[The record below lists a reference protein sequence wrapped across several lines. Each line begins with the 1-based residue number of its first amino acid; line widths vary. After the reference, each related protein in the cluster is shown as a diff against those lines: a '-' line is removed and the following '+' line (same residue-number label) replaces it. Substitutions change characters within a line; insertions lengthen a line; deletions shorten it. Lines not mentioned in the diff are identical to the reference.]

1 MHKISCYD
9 TIFITYMR
17 GDYLEDY
24 IKTSDLALLTEG
36 YELTMADGF
45 MGAGMKDTV
54 AYFDLFFRR
63 VPDNGG
69 FAIAAGL
76 SKVIDYLE
84 HLHFREEDIK
94 YLKSKGISDELASYL
109 KDFKFT
115 CDVWAI
121 PEGTPIF
128 PNEPII
134 KVRGPIIEAQLIET
148 MLLLSI
154 NQQSL
159 IATKANRLVRA
170 AHGTAVAEFGTRRAQ
185 GVDEAVYGARAAY
198 IGGCVATSGVIPEKE
213 FGIPSVNTMIHS
225 WVQLFDSEY
234 DAFCEYA
241 RRHPDDCTLV
251 VDTYDTIRSG
261 IPNAIKAFD
270 DVLAPLGKRPKSVR
284 IDSGDITY
292 LSKRV
297 RKMLDVAGYPDC
309 DIMAS
314 NSLDEHLISDM
325 VSQGAKV
332 DCFIV
337 GERLITSAS
346 SPLFGGVYKLSA
358 IEKDGK
364 TVPKINLSENVRKIT
379 IPSSKQVYRLIDK
392 DSGKAIADVLTLDD
406 EIIDETKPYVLF
418 DPDFTWKRKEIENFV
433 TRKLLVPI
441 FEGGK
446 KVYEEPSL
454 KEIREYCLRQTDT
467 LWDEVKRFENPH
479 KYYVDLSKNL
489 WAERNG
495 LIEKF
500 KGIK

>member
-1 MHKISCYD
+1 M
-9 TIFITYMR
+9 
-17 GDYLEDY
+17 EDY

-495 LIEKF
+495 LIEKY
-500 KGIK
+500 KVEKTNCSVQYTIQ

>member
-1 MHKISCYD
+1 MA
-9 TIFITYMR
+9 
-17 GDYLEDY
+17 DY
-24 IKTSDLALLTEG
+24 IEASDLALLTEG

-489 WAERNG
+489 WAERNS

>member
-1 MHKISCYD
+1 M
-9 TIFITYMR
+9 
-17 GDYLEDY
+17 EDY
-24 IKTSDLALLTEG
+24 IKASDLALLTEG

-94 YLKSKGISDELASYL
+94 YLKSKSISDELASYL

-441 FEGGK
+441 FKGGK

-489 WAERNG
+489 WAERNS

>member
-1 MHKISCYD
+1 M
-9 TIFITYMR
+9 
-17 GDYLEDY
+17 EDY
-24 IKTSDLALLTEG
+24 IKASDLALLTEG

-159 IATKANRLVRA
+159 IVTKANRLVRA

>member
-1 MHKISCYD
+1 M
-9 TIFITYMR
+9 
-17 GDYLEDY
+17 EDY
-24 IKTSDLALLTEG
+24 IKASDLALLTEG

-418 DPDFTWKRKEIENFV
+418 DPDSTWKRKEIENFV

-441 FEGGK
+441 FKGGK

-454 KEIREYCLRQTDT
+454 KEIRDYCLRQTDT

>member
-1 MHKISCYD
+1 MA
-9 TIFITYMR
+9 
-17 GDYLEDY
+17 DY
-24 IKTSDLALLTEG
+24 IKASDLALLTEG

-406 EIIDETKPYVLF
+406 EIIDETKPYILF

-454 KEIREYCLRQTDT
+454 KEIRDYCLRQTDT

>member
-1 MHKISCYD
+1 MA
-9 TIFITYMR
+9 
-17 GDYLEDY
+17 DY
-24 IKTSDLALLTEG
+24 IKASDLALLTEG

-454 KEIREYCLRQTDT
+454 KEIRDYCLRQTDT

-489 WAERNG
+489 WAERNS

>member
-1 MHKISCYD
+1 MA
-9 TIFITYMR
+9 
-17 GDYLEDY
+17 DY
-24 IKTSDLALLTEG
+24 IKASDLALLTEG

-45 MGAGMKDTV
+45 MGAGMKDTI

-198 IGGCVATSGVIPEKE
+198 IGGCVATSGVIPERE

-364 TVPKINLSENVRKIT
+364 TIPKINLSENVRKIT

-406 EIIDETKPYVLF
+406 ETIDENKPYVLF

-454 KEIREYCLRQTDT
+454 KDIREYCLRQTDT

>member
-1 MHKISCYD
+1 M
-9 TIFITYMR
+9 
-17 GDYLEDY
+17 EDY

-441 FEGGK
+441 FKGGK

>member
-1 MHKISCYD
+1 M
-9 TIFITYMR
+9 
-17 GDYLEDY
+17 EDY
-24 IKTSDLALLTEG
+24 IKASDLALLTEG

-69 FAIAAGL
+69 FAIAAGI

-454 KEIREYCLRQTDT
+454 KEIRDYCLRQTDT

>member
-1 MHKISCYD
+1 M
-9 TIFITYMR
+9 
-17 GDYLEDY
+17 EDY
-24 IKTSDLALLTEG
+24 IKASDLALLTEG

-76 SKVIDYLE
+76 SKVIDYLD

>member
-1 MHKISCYD
+1 M
-9 TIFITYMR
+9 
-17 GDYLEDY
+17 EDY
-24 IKTSDLALLTEG
+24 IKASDLALLTEG

-45 MGAGMKDTV
+45 MGAGMKDTI

-441 FEGGK
+441 FKGGK

-454 KEIREYCLRQTDT
+454 KEIRDYCLRQTDT

>member
-1 MHKISCYD
+1 M
-9 TIFITYMR
+9 
-17 GDYLEDY
+17 EDY
-24 IKTSDLALLTEG
+24 IKASDLALLTEG

-433 TRKLLVPI
+433 TRKLLIPI

-489 WAERNG
+489 WAERNS

>member
-1 MHKISCYD
+1 M
-9 TIFITYMR
+9 
-17 GDYLEDY
+17 EDY

-392 DSGKAIADVLTLDD
+392 DLGKAIADVLTLDD

>member
-1 MHKISCYD
+1 M
-9 TIFITYMR
+9 
-17 GDYLEDY
+17 EDY
-24 IKTSDLALLTEG
+24 IKASDLALLTEG

-270 DVLAPLGKRPKSVR
+270 DVFAPLGKRPKSVR

-406 EIIDETKPYVLF
+406 EIIDETKPYILF

>member
-1 MHKISCYD
+1 MA
-9 TIFITYMR
+9 
-17 GDYLEDY
+17 DY
-24 IKTSDLALLTEG
+24 IKASDLALLTEG

-441 FEGGK
+441 FKGGK

-454 KEIREYCLRQTDT
+454 KEIRDYCLRQTDT

-489 WAERNG
+489 WAERNS

>member
-1 MHKISCYD
+1 M
-9 TIFITYMR
+9 
-17 GDYLEDY
+17 EDY
-24 IKTSDLALLTEG
+24 IKASDLALLTEG

-332 DCFIV
+332 DYFIV

-418 DPDFTWKRKEIENFV
+418 DPDFTWKRKETENFV

-441 FEGGK
+441 FKGGK

-454 KEIREYCLRQTDT
+454 KEIREYCLRQKDT

-489 WAERNG
+489 WAERNS

>member
-1 MHKISCYD
+1 M
-9 TIFITYMR
+9 
-17 GDYLEDY
+17 EDY
-24 IKTSDLALLTEG
+24 IKASDLALLTEG

-441 FEGGK
+441 FKGGK

-454 KEIREYCLRQTDT
+454 KEIRDYCLRQTDT
-467 LWDEVKRFENPH
+467 LWDEVERFENPH

>member
-1 MHKISCYD
+1 M
-9 TIFITYMR
+9 
-17 GDYLEDY
+17 EDY
-24 IKTSDLALLTEG
+24 IKASDLALLTEG

-346 SPLFGGVYKLSA
+346 SPLFGGVYKLSV

-441 FEGGK
+441 FKGGK

-454 KEIREYCLRQTDT
+454 KEIRDYCLRQTDT

>member
-1 MHKISCYD
+1 M
-9 TIFITYMR
+9 
-17 GDYLEDY
+17 EDY
-24 IKTSDLALLTEG
+24 IKASDLALLTEG

-379 IPSSKQVYRLIDK
+379 IPSSKQVYMLIDK

-441 FEGGK
+441 FKGGK

-454 KEIREYCLRQTDT
+454 KEIRDYCLRQTDT

>member
-1 MHKISCYD
+1 M
-9 TIFITYMR
+9 
-17 GDYLEDY
+17 EDY
-24 IKTSDLALLTEG
+24 IKASDLALLTEG

-364 TVPKINLSENVRKIT
+364 PVPKINLSENVRKIT

-406 EIIDETKPYVLF
+406 ETIDETKPYILF

-441 FEGGK
+441 FKGGK

>member
-1 MHKISCYD
+1 M
-9 TIFITYMR
+9 
-17 GDYLEDY
+17 EDY
-24 IKTSDLALLTEG
+24 IKASDLALLTEG

-84 HLHFREEDIK
+84 HLNFREEDIK

-454 KEIREYCLRQTDT
+454 KEIREYCLKQTDT

>member
-1 MHKISCYD
+1 MA
-9 TIFITYMR
+9 
-17 GDYLEDY
+17 DY
-24 IKTSDLALLTEG
+24 IKASDLALLTEG

-441 FEGGK
+441 FKGGK

>member
-1 MHKISCYD
+1 M
-9 TIFITYMR
+9 
-17 GDYLEDY
+17 EDY

-297 RKMLDVAGYPDC
+297 RKMLDVTGYPDC

-364 TVPKINLSENVRKIT
+364 TVPKIT

>member
-1 MHKISCYD
+1 MA
-9 TIFITYMR
+9 
-17 GDYLEDY
+17 DY
-24 IKTSDLALLTEG
+24 IKASDLALLTEG

-45 MGAGMKDTV
+45 MGAGMKDTI

-198 IGGCVATSGVIPEKE
+198 IGGCVATSGVIPERE

-261 IPNAIKAFD
+261 VPNAIKAFN
-270 DVLAPLGKRPKSVR
+270 DVLLPLGKRPKSVR

-364 TVPKINLSENVRKIT
+364 TIPKINLSENVRKIT

-406 EIIDETKPYVLF
+406 ETIDENKPYVLF

>member
-1 MHKISCYD
+1 M
-9 TIFITYMR
+9 
-17 GDYLEDY
+17 EDY

>member
-1 MHKISCYD
+1 M
-9 TIFITYMR
+9 
-17 GDYLEDY
+17 EDY

-441 FEGGK
+441 FKGGQ
-446 KVYEEPSL
+446 KVYDEPSL

>member
-1 MHKISCYD
+1 M
-9 TIFITYMR
+9 
-17 GDYLEDY
+17 EDY

-115 CDVWAI
+115 CDVWAV